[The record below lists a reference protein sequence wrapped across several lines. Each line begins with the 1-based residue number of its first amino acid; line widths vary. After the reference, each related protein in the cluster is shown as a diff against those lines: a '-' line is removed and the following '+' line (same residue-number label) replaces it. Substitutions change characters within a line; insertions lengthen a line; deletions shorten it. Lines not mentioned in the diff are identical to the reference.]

1 MFLDFVV
8 VVDNAQN
15 KRLLA
20 VLYARQ
26 ILQICYIP
34 PVTIKL
40 GGILESLCPAVCLDF
55 VGKILSKPFNHLQ
68 PNLVWWRIVMSRSV
82 VPPLLS
88 VRLSLFLS
96 VSLLCSFDSDGTN
109 SLKVRVDI
117 CLYMYDFLC
126 LFRD

>member
-1 MFLDFVV
+1 
-8 VVDNAQN
+8 
-15 KRLLA
+15 
-20 VLYARQ
+20 
-26 ILQICYIP
+26 
-34 PVTIKL
+34 
-40 GGILESLCPAVCLDF
+40 
-55 VGKILSKPFNHLQ
+55 
-68 PNLVWWRIVMSRSV
+68 MSRSV

-96 VSLLCSFDSDGTN
+96 VSLLRSFDSDGTN

>member
-1 MFLDFVV
+1 
-8 VVDNAQN
+8 
-15 KRLLA
+15 
-20 VLYARQ
+20 
-26 ILQICYIP
+26 
-34 PVTIKL
+34 
-40 GGILESLCPAVCLDF
+40 
-55 VGKILSKPFNHLQ
+55 
-68 PNLVWWRIVMSRSV
+68 MSRSV

-126 LFRD
+126 LFRDWLLLIWLEKEYMLKEF